1 MRRYT
6 TKKQHYYARVISLFL
21 VLVMA
26 IILTVLLLLPTKEK
40 PKEYTMYRVC
50 VGDTLWNIALRES
63 NAGGKMDTR
72 IIIDDILKES
82 DVGENILPGDVI
94 YVPQY

>member
-1 MRRYT
+1 MRYT
-6 TKKQHYYARVISLFL
+6 TKKQHYYARMISLFL
-21 VLVMA
+21 VLILA
-26 IILTVLLLLPTKEK
+26 IILTVLLLLPTKEE

-50 VGDTLWNIALRES
+50 DGDTLWNIALRES

-82 DVGENILPGDVI
+82 DVGENLLPGDVI